1 MTSTNNTN
9 NILSEEEF
17 KESLNKMIEGAKK
30 AVEIGVAM
38 YSDEITK
45 DMNSG
50 INKVLDLVYKAFI
63 DQGLEKE
70 YAKPLVKIAFSLT
83 LKENSLDIP
92 EKFLK
97 GILKDL
103 EKIK

>member
-1 MTSTNNTN
+1 MKTN
-9 NILSEEEF
+9 NILTDEEF

-38 YSDEITK
+38 YSDEIIK

-50 INKVLDLVYKAFI
+50 INKVLDLVFNSFVK
-63 DQGLEKE
+63 QGLERE

-92 EKFLK
+92 ENFLK
-97 GILKDL
+97 GILRDL
-103 EKIK
+103 DNIK